1 MRIRIVSV
9 LLIII
14 LLAGTFACGRKK
26 KGASGASKPADVIGI
41 LAEPDTANPA
51 PKGADSVKTLAEK
64 SLQYLRSGCDYS
76 IIADVH
82 DQQAYLA
89 LLLKEDLYRDR
100 NLSFAEA
107 MDKAALLLGDADT
120 LSKTDPELAQM
131 VYDETDAMD
140 PDEYVSEYMNDL
152 RNAMRNG
159 EISESDEHYDRY
171 RKMLEDWDKGAAY
184 MLEHYPELTE
194 REKPEYTAYT
204 TMYIY
209 TNTDNNQAGSD
220 PVATVNL
227 IGIYQE
233 ILKSNRFLRAVADR
247 FNEEHPE
254 YANRN
259 ITADSLSEMI
269 SVSIP
274 SGTKLIRV
282 EVKTEDRYLSA
293 DIANAIAY
301 YASDEIVE
309 IVGAGEVAIVD
320 YATVPNEPSGTHLTK
335 NTIPIGLEGALQ
347 MMRRFARFEFNDNL
361 KRFATL
367 ECEYRPENTF
377 VGEDGICSYD
387 LGKVT
392 EDNDV
397 WEISMLYYVK
407 DSVYY
412 LIGYQLAIGSI
423 GG

>member
-1 MRIRIVSV
+1 MRIRIIALILIAV
-9 LLIII
+9 LT
-14 LLAGTFACGRKK
+14 AGSFACGG
-26 KGASGASKPADVIGI
+26 KGDRDTPQSANETEIIAGLPA
-41 LAEPDTANPA
+41 A
-51 PKGADSVKTLAEK
+51 KGADSVKTLMEK
-64 SLQYLRSGCDYS
+64 SLQYFRSGCDYNV
-76 IIADVH
+76 IADVH

-89 LLLKEDLYRDR
+89 LLLKEDFYRDR

-107 MDKAALLLGDADT
+107 MDKATLLFGDADA
-120 LSKTDPELAQM
+120 LLKADPELAQM

-159 EISESDEHYDRY
+159 EISESNEHYDRY

-209 TNTDNNQAGSD
+209 TNTENDQAGSD
-220 PVATVNL
+220 PDATVNL
-227 IGIYQE
+227 IGTSQE
-233 ILKSNRFLRAVADR
+233 ILKSNRFLRVVADR

-282 EVKTEDRYLSA
+282 EVKTEDRNLSA
-293 DIANAIAY
+293 DIANTIAF
-301 YASDEIVE
+301 YAPDEIVDITKAGGAS
-309 IVGAGEVAIVD
+309 IVE
-320 YATVPNEPSGTHLTK
+320 YATVPNESSGTHLTK

-361 KRFATL
+361 KRFGTL

-387 LGKVT
+387 LGKIT
-392 EDNDV
+392 EGSDV

-407 DSVYY
+407 DSTYY
-412 LIGYQLAIGSI
+412 LIGFQTSIGSI